1 MMQEGYI
8 SETKENEN
16 GENEL
21 GQEDDSTS
29 FYTPTRSVKI
39 NNRQE
44 NDRNANRNNSMPS
57 FNFTEKWSLEA
68 KLPKSEKGNHT
79 KYNKLGTISKN
90 DRSTRSD
97 ILQLLVK
104 Q

>member
-1 MMQEGYI
+1 MMQGWYK

-44 NDRNANRNNSMPS
+44 NDRNANRSNSMPS
-57 FNFTEKWSLEA
+57 FNFTEKC
-68 KLPKSEKGNHT
+68 
-79 KYNKLGTISKN
+79 
-90 DRSTRSD
+90 
-97 ILQLLVK
+97 LVK
-104 Q
+104 AYLGNSK